1 MSALGTLAEQK
12 WLEARRR
19 REEGAAA
26 AAAAAS
32 AVALFSGYSSDCD
45 EVSSHA
51 ALGAMAGYGS
61 DDEEEGG
68 GEGRRYDQKIAA
80 EGHSCQRLDQEA
92 SGEKDDIDA
101 GAERSQ
107 DRSERGPF
115 WLVAGRIDKRGASE
129 KSEAPHA
136 KKPKVLPASIDALTA
151 AVPAVEDLLAL
162 QPKEPSKEVQKAELN
177 AEQARRIEELFF
189 WLQPAPTPAHVPAR
203 LGSRAYLHLQI
214 PLKCF
219 RLSSPCC
226 FQMPLKCFRLSSPC
240 CFCIMK

>member
-1 MSALGTLAEQK
+1 LQKKQKTGIQESTYLMSALGTLAEQK

-32 AVALFSGYSSDCD
+32 AVALFAGYSSDCD

-61 DDEEEGG
+61 DDEEGG
-68 GEGRRYDQKIAA
+68 GEGRRYDKKIAA

-92 SGEKDDIDA
+92 SGEKEDIDA
-101 GAERSQ
+101 GAESQ
-107 DRSERGPF
+107 DRSQRGPF
-115 WLVAGRIDKRGASE
+115 WLVAGRIDKRGVSE

-136 KKPKVLPASIDALTA
+136 KRPKVLPASIDALTA

-162 QPKEPSKEVQKAELN
+162 QPKEPSKEVLKAELN

-189 WLQPAPTPAHVPAR
+189 WLQPAPTPLHVPAR
-203 LGSRAYLHLQI
+203 LGSCTYLHLQM
-214 PLKCF
+214 PPKCVF
-219 RLSSPCC
+219 T
-226 FQMPLKCFRLSSPC
+226 
-240 CFCIMK
+240 